1 MSQEFQSPP
10 RIITGEGSASAVG
23 TQAQALGAT
32 RVIVV
37 TDKVLREK
45 TDCVTNAV
53 ACLKASGL
61 AVEVF
66 DDVEPDPSVGTAL
79 RSAEF
84 ARACKPNLVVGLGGG
99 SALDIAKATAAI
111 LANEAPLTQM
121 WGVGNVPIPGL
132 PMILLPTTAG
142 TGSEVTP
149 TATSGCSRTTRA
161 PRPSRTCA
169 ASWRRLPA

>member
-23 TQAQALGAT
+23 AQVQALGAT

-53 ACLKASGL
+53 ACLKASGR
-61 AVEVF
+61 AGEVC
-66 DDVEPDPSVGTAL
+66 DDVEPDPLVGTAL

-84 ARACKPNLVVGLGGG
+84 ARSC
-99 SALDIAKATAAI
+99 
-111 LANEAPLTQM
+111 
-121 WGVGNVPIPGL
+121 
-132 PMILLPTTAG
+132 
-142 TGSEVTP
+142 
-149 TATSGCSRTTRA
+149 
-161 PRPSRTCA
+161 
-169 ASWRRLPA
+169 